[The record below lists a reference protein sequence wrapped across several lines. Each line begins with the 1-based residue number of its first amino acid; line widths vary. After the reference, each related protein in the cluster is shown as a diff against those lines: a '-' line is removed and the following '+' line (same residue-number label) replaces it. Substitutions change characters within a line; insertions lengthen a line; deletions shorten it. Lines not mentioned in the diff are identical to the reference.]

1 MGQRLVTECDSMTM
15 TNSSLASLMAAVAL
29 AAAAVTPAAAA
40 PTTIDFW
47 YGNSGDIS
55 NRIQELCKQF
65 NDSQSNY
72 AVTCTSQGTYD
83 ASLQNTIAA
92 YRAGKQPT
100 VVQVSDVGTLDIMLS
115 GAFQPVTKLM
125 ADNGIKVDWSDY
137 FAGIGRYYA
146 TSKGEFYSM
155 PFNSSTAMLYWNKD
169 AFAKAGIDHAPA
181 TIEEL
186 AGDLELLKKSGSTCP
201 YGTDI
206 SRDEM
211 WQYLEQFSAIHN
223 IPVASKNDGYG
234 GLNAELVFNKGK
246 FVTFIKDMKGW
257 YDKGLLVLKT
267 KVSGSP
273 VVPAFASGECAIIE
287 TSIGD
292 HGTITRTAAPGLN
305 WGVAMLPVYAGTERK
320 NSLVGGA
327 SLWVMAGKSA
337 DEYKAAANF
346 LNFLRQPEQALFWST
361 VTGYIPVTKS
371 GYDYMVSKG
380 FYANAPYKGRE
391 LAIASLTASV
401 PTENSSGMRLGGM
414 LRIREEVANAVQE
427 IFTKNADVQTALDDA
442 AGRGNQV
449 LRRFEETYQG
459 KQLP

>member
-1 MGQRLVTECDSMTM
+1 MKTRLL
-15 TNSSLASLMAAVAL
+15 SLVASAAVAL
-29 AAAAVTPAAAA
+29 SASSAMAA

-55 NRIQELCKQF
+55 NRIQDLCKQF
-65 NDSQSNY
+65 NDSQPNY
-72 AVTCTSQGTYD
+72 AVTCTSQGSYD

-92 YRAGKQPT
+92 FRAGKQPT

-115 GAFQPVTKLM
+115 GAFVPVNKLM
-125 ADNGIKVDWSDY
+125 ADNGFTVNWDDY

-146 TSKGEFYSM
+146 TSKGEMYSM

-169 AFAKAGIDHAPA
+169 AFAKAGLDHAPA

-186 AGDLELLKKSGSTCP
+186 GADLDALKKSGSTCP
-201 YGTDI
+201 WGNDI
-206 SRDEM
+206 SRYEV
-211 WQYLEQFSAIHN
+211 WQFMEQFSAIHN
-223 IPVASKNDGYG
+223 VPVATLNDGYG
-234 GLNAELVFNKGK
+234 GLDAQLIFNKGK
-246 FVTFIKDMKGW
+246 FVNLVKDMKSW
-257 YDKGLLVLKT
+257 YDKGEFVLKSSKAGT
-267 KVSGSP
+267 PAVA
-273 VVPAFASGECAIIE
+273 AFASGECAIVE

-292 HGTITRTAAPGLN
+292 HGTITRTAAPGMN

-327 SLWVMAGKSA
+327 SLWVMSGKSA
-337 DEYKAAANF
+337 DEYKAAAAF
-346 LNFLRQPEQALFWST
+346 LNFLRQPEQALYWST

-371 GYDYMVSKG
+371 GYDFMVSKG
-380 FYANAPYKGRE
+380 FYDKAPYKGRE

-401 PTENSSGMRLGGM
+401 PTVNSSGMRLGGM
-414 LRIREEVANAVQE
+414 LHIREEVSNALQE
-427 IFTKNADVQTALDDA
+427 IFTKNTDVQTALDDA
-442 AGRGNQV
+442 AGRGNQI